1 MSSGRTT
8 HDKRQRERAKQAKAA
23 EKRARRQGRSSEE
36 DADVTVVDGDD
47 RSTEE
52 LLAEMEQLHAS
63 FDAKQID
70 FETFEERKNEL
81 LDRIAVRLAAGN

>member
-23 EKRARRQGRSSEE
+23 EKRARRQGKGTEE
-36 DADVTVVDGDD
+36 DEEVAVVDDD
-47 RSTEE
+47 RRSTEE
-52 LLAEMEQLHAS
+52 LIAEMEQLHAS

-70 FETFEERKNEL
+70 FDAFDERKNEL
-81 LDRIAVRLAAGN
+81 LDRIAVRLASGA